1 MTHLTADRLHPS
13 ELDEPVSASRQT
25 SATSWE
31 TGGRFG
37 AALRELL
44 DDTSAFER
52 HQQANLRPEVVEAL
66 AERIRA
72 TGVKYIYYMIPT
84 LGSRTVAKVVPAE
97 HYERMLRKGIAFH
110 RTALT
115 DLQTSREGELIG
127 GGVSAH
133 EFWALPEP
141 ETFQALPWDGEVG
154 RIFCTAYD
162 PPHLGPSGGRLIP
175 LDTRALF
182 AAAHRGFTERTGLEL
197 RSGLEPEMTW
207 TGPGLEVVSK
217 EDQSPAYQVENL
229 EKMRPVYKKI
239 ISYAQAL
246 GFTMIQGDYEDA
258 GQIELNWEYDRA
270 ELTAERMTT
279 YRQICKQVARELGLQ
294 ASFMAKP
301 YNGKMGNGCH
311 HNLSLWRAGAD
322 GEENVVEDGRVELH
336 ATETARRS
344 IAGMLLHTPG
354 SMLVM
359 GSTVNSYKRYWDA
372 GQFAPSGADWGLDT
386 RGVAIRISANGRME
400 YRLPDASVNPYLSH
414 LYLLAA
420 IEHGI
425 EAGLEPG
432 EPGAP
437 SALLQDVVVPNTLG
451 SAIDAFEAD
460 SYLMGAMPE
469 ELTRIFLQ
477 LKRDE
482 WARYCGQITQWE
494 FDQYWEAIP

>member
-1 MTHLTADRLHPS
+1 MTDLK
-13 ELDEPVSASRQT
+13 
-25 SATSWE
+25 

-37 AALRELL
+37 AALRDILA
-44 DDTSAFER
+44 DKTAFAR
-52 HQQANLRPEVVEAL
+52 HREANLRPETV
-66 AERIRA
+66 RA
-72 TGVKYIYYMIPT
+72 FGEKIADSGVKYIYYMIPT
-84 LGSRTVAKVVPAE
+84 LGARTVAKVVPAE
-97 HYERMLRKGIAFH
+97 HYERMLGKGIAFH

-127 GGVSAH
+127 GGVAAH
-133 EFWALPEP
+133 EFWGLPEP
-141 ETFQALPWDGEVG
+141 ETFQVLPWDSEVG
-154 RIFCTAYD
+154 RVFCTAYD
-162 PPHLGPSGGRLIP
+162 PPHLGEDGGKLIP
-175 LDTRALF
+175 LDTRALLRV
-182 AAAHRGFTERTGLEL
+182 AHESFTERTGLQL

-207 TGPGLEVVSK
+207 AGPGIEVITK
-217 EDQSPAYQVENL
+217 DDQSPAYQVENL

-246 GFTMIQGDYEDA
+246 GLNMIQGDYEDD
-258 GQIELNWEYDRA
+258 GQIELNWEYDLA
-270 ELTAERMTT
+270 DLTSQRMTV
-279 YRQICKQVARELGLQ
+279 YRQICKQVARELGLE

-311 HNLSLWRAGAD
+311 HNLSLWRTSPD
-322 GEENVVEDGRVELH
+322 GTAENVIEDGRVELH
-336 ATETARRS
+336 ATETARQA

-414 LYLLAA
+414 IYLLAA
-420 IEHGI
+420 IER
-425 EAGLEPG
+425 GLEEQLDPG
-432 EPGAP
+432 DPGQP
-437 SALLQDVVVPNTLG
+437 SEVIRDVVVPNTLG
-451 SAIDAFEAD
+451 SAIEAFEAD
-460 SYLMGAMPE
+460 EYLMGAIPE

-477 LKRDE
+477 LKKDE

>member
-1 MTHLTADRLHPS
+1 MPNLVADTRTESDLS
-13 ELDEPVSASRQT
+13 ELFSLGSTLA
-25 SATSWE
+25 

-37 AALRELL
+37 AALREILA
-44 DDTSAFER
+44 DTTAFAR
-52 HQQANLRPEVVEAL
+52 HQEANTRPEVVAAL
-66 AERIRA
+66 REKIAVS
-72 TGVKYIYYMIPT
+72 GVKYIYYMLPT
-84 LGSRTVAKVVPAE
+84 LGARTVAKVVPAE
-97 HYERMLRKGIAFH
+97 HFERMLRKGIAFH

-127 GGVSAH
+127 GGVDAH
-133 EFWALPEP
+133 EFWGLPDP
-141 ETFQALPWDGEVG
+141 ETFQVLPWDTEVG
-154 RIFCTAYD
+154 RVFCTAYD
-162 PPHLGPSGGRLIP
+162 PPHLGADGGRMVA
-175 LDTRALF
+175 LDTRSLF
-182 AAAHRGFTERTGLEL
+182 KAAHKGFTERTGLEL

-207 TGPGLEVVSK
+207 TGPGIEVVAK

-239 ISYAQAL
+239 ISYAQAM
-246 GFTMIQGDYEDA
+246 GFDMIQGDYEDA
-258 GQIELNWEYDRA
+258 GQIELNWDYDHA
-270 ELTAERMTT
+270 DLSVERMTT

-311 HNLSLWRAGAD
+311 HNLSLWRVED
-322 GEENVVEDGRVELH
+322 NVNVIEDGRVELH
-336 ATETARRS
+336 ATDIARNA

-354 SMLVM
+354 SMVVM
-359 GSTVNSYKRYWDA
+359 ASTVNSYKRFWDA

-414 LYLLAA
+414 LFLLAA

-425 EAGLEPG
+425 EARLEPG
-432 EPGAP
+432 EPGEP
-437 SALLQDVVVPNTLG
+437 SETIRNVVVPNTLG
-451 SAIDAFEAD
+451 SAIEALEAD
-460 SYLMGAMPE
+460 EYLMGAIPE
-469 ELTRIFLQ
+469 ELTRIYLQ

>member
-1 MTHLTADRLHPS
+1 MSDLK
-13 ELDEPVSASRQT
+13 
-25 SATSWE
+25 
-31 TGGRFG
+31 TGGSFG
-37 AALRELL
+37 AALREILE
-44 DDTSAFER
+44 DKSAFER
-52 HQQANLRPEVVEAL
+52 HQTSNLRPEVVQEL
-66 AERIRA
+66 AEKIQSS
-72 TGVKYIYYMIPT
+72 GVKYIYYMVPT

-110 RTALT
+110 RTALS

-127 GGVSAH
+127 GGVAAH
-133 EFWALPEP
+133 EFWGLPEP
-141 ETFQALPWDGEVG
+141 ETFQVLPWDTEVG

-162 PPHLGPSGGRLIP
+162 PPHLGEAGGRLIP

-182 AAAHRGFTERTGLEL
+182 IAAHKSFTERTGLEL

-207 TGPGLEVVSK
+207 VGPGIEVVSK

-229 EKMRPVYKKI
+229 EKMRPVYKKV
-239 ISYAQAL
+239 ISYSQAL
-246 GFTMIQGDYEDA
+246 DFNMIQGDYEDD
-258 GQIELNWEYDRA
+258 GQLELNWEYDRA
-270 ELTAERMTT
+270 EFTAQRMTT
-279 YRQICKQVARELGLQ
+279 YRQVCKQVARELGLQ

-311 HNLSLWRAGAD
+311 HNLSLWRGD
-322 GEENVVEDGRVELH
+322 ENVIEDGRVELH
-336 ATETARRS
+336 VTDTARHAV
-344 IAGMLLHTPG
+344 AGMLLHTPG

-359 GSTVNSYKRYWDA
+359 GATVNSYKRYWDA

-414 LYLLAA
+414 LYLLAS
-420 IEHGI
+420 IEHGLDAQLDPGDPGVPS
-425 EAGLEPG
+425 EAI
-432 EPGAP
+432 
-437 SALLQDVVVPNTLG
+437 SSVVVPNTLG
-451 SAIDAFEAD
+451 TAIEAFEAD
-460 SYLMGAMPE
+460 EYLMGAMPE
-469 ELTRIFLQ
+469 ELTRIYLQ

>member
-1 MTHLTADRLHPS
+1 MSD
-13 ELDEPVSASRQT
+13 VK
-25 SATSWE
+25 
-31 TGGRFG
+31 TGGSFG
-37 AALRELL
+37 AALREILA
-44 DDTSAFER
+44 DDQAFAR
-52 HQQANLRPEVVEAL
+52 HQEANLRPEVVEAL
-66 AERIRA
+66 GERIRE
-72 TGVKYIYYMIPT
+72 TGVKYLYYMLPT
-84 LGSRTVAKVVPAE
+84 LGARTVAKVVPAE

-127 GGVSAH
+127 GGVDAH
-133 EFWALPEP
+133 EFWGLPEP
-141 ETFQALPWDGEVG
+141 ETFQVLPWDPEVG

-162 PPHLGPSGGRLIP
+162 PPHLGAGGGRMIP

-182 AAAHRGFTERTGLEL
+182 IAAHRAFTERTGLEL

-207 TGPGLEVVSK
+207 VGPGIEVVSK
-217 EDQSPAYQVENL
+217 DDQSPAYQVENL
-229 EKMRPVYKKI
+229 EKMRPVFKKVI
-239 ISYAQAL
+239 GYGQAL
-246 GFTMIQGDYEDA
+246 DFDMIQGDYEDD
-258 GQIELNWEYDRA
+258 GQIELNWNYDRA
-270 ELTAERMTT
+270 ELTAQRMTT

-294 ASFMAKP
+294 ASFMPKP

-311 HNLSLWRAGAD
+311 HNLSLWRGD
-322 GEENVVEDGRVELH
+322 ENVIEDGRIELH
-336 ATETARRS
+336 ATDLARNA

-420 IEHGI
+420 IEHGL
-425 EAGLEPG
+425 EAQLDPG
-432 EPGAP
+432 DPGQP
-437 SALLQDVVVPNTLG
+437 SEAISRVVVPNTLG
-451 SAIDAFEAD
+451 TAIEAFEAD
-460 SYLMGAMPE
+460 EYLMGAMPE

-477 LKRDE
+477 LKKDE

-494 FDQYWEAIP
+494 FEQYWEAIP

>member
-1 MTHLTADRLHPS
+1 MTDFS
-13 ELDEPVSASRQT
+13 
-25 SATSWE
+25 
-31 TGGRFG
+31 TGGTFG
-37 AALRELL
+37 TAIREILA
-44 DDTSAFER
+44 DDTAFTR
-52 HQQANLRPEVVEAL
+52 HQEANLRPDVLSAL
-66 AERIRA
+66 GERIRE
-72 TGVKYIYYMIPT
+72 TGVKYIYYMVPT
-84 LGSRTVAKVVPAE
+84 LGARTIAKVVPAE
-97 HYERMLRKGIAFH
+97 HFERMLRKGIAFH

-127 GGVSAH
+127 GGVAAH
-133 EFWALPEP
+133 EFWGLPEP
-141 ETFQALPWDGEVG
+141 ETFQVLPWDPEVA

-162 PPHLGPSGGRLIP
+162 PPHLAGGGKLIP

-182 AAAHRGFTERTGLEL
+182 IAAHRSFTERTGLEL

-207 TGPGLEVVSK
+207 VGPGIEVVSK
-217 EDQSPAYQVENL
+217 DDQSPAYQVENL
-229 EKMRPVYKKI
+229 EKMRPVYKKVI
-239 ISYAQAL
+239 GYSQAMD
-246 GFTMIQGDYEDA
+246 FNMIQGDYEDD

-270 ELTAERMTT
+270 ELTSERMTT

-294 ASFMAKP
+294 ASFMPKP

-311 HNLSLWRAGAD
+311 HNLSLWRGD
-322 GEENVVEDGRVELH
+322 ENVIEDGRIELH
-336 ATETARRS
+336 ATDIARNA

-420 IEHGI
+420 IEHGLSAHLDPGDPGRPS
-425 EAGLEPG
+425 EAIAE
-432 EPGAP
+432 
-437 SALLQDVVVPNTLG
+437 VVVPNTLG
-451 SAIDAFEAD
+451 TAIEAFEAD
-460 SYLMGAMPE
+460 EYLMGAMPE

>member
-1 MTHLTADRLHPS
+1 MTDLS
-13 ELDEPVSASRQT
+13 
-25 SATSWE
+25 

-52 HQQANLRPEVVEAL
+52 HQTANLRPEVVEAL
-66 AERIRA
+66 GERIRE

-127 GGVSAH
+127 GGVDAH
-133 EFWALPEP
+133 EFWGLPEP
-141 ETFQALPWDGEVG
+141 ETFQVLPWDTEVG

-162 PPHLGPSGGRLIP
+162 PPHLGAEGGRLVA
-175 LDTRALF
+175 LDTRALLKR
-182 AAAHRGFTERTGLEL
+182 AMHGFTERTGLEL

-207 TGPGLEVVSK
+207 TGPGLEVVAK

-229 EKMRPVYKKI
+229 EKMRPVFKKV
-239 ISYAQAL
+239 ISYGQAL
-246 GFTMIQGDYEDA
+246 DFTMIQGDYEDD
-258 GQIELNWEYDRA
+258 GQIELNWDYDRA
-270 ELTAERMTT
+270 DLTSERMTT
-279 YRQICKQVARELGLQ
+279 YRQICKQVARELGVQ

-311 HNLSLWRAGAD
+311 HNLSLWRTDAD
-322 GEENVVEDGRVELH
+322 GAAENVIEDGRTELH
-336 ATETARRS
+336 VTDLAKQA
-344 IAGMLLHTPG
+344 IAGMLLHVPG

-420 IEHGI
+420 IEHGL
-425 EAGLEPG
+425 EAQLDPG
-432 EPGAP
+432 DPGVP
-437 SALLQDVVVPNTLG
+437 SETLAGVVVPNTLG
-451 SAIDAFEAD
+451 SAIEAFASDE
-460 SYLMGAMPE
+460 YLMGAMPE